1 MHLKLK
7 KNESTTKKGTIFVN
21 PVSASFSL
29 FLINMSN
36 NDSIKVWNWSWKLD
50 LEDST
55 VVEE

>member
-36 NDSIKVWNWSWKLD
+36 NDSIKV
-50 LEDST
+50 
-55 VVEE
+55 